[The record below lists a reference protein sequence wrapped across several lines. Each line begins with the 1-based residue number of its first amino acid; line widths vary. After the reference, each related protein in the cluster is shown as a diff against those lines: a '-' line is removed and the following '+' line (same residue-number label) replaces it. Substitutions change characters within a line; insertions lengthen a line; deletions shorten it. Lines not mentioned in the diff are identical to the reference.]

1 MGVFIVVLIIGGI
14 CIYAY
19 RRMKEDAGPQTMWTA
34 EDIVDLHEREKKVEK
49 ENVKSD
55 HNHKEEKN
63 MEEKK
68 GTRDLFLEILTK
80 IGCQYEIDEEDGRI
94 LFAFQGENFTADA
107 SNDRLYVR
115 VWDPFW
121 GSVEL
126 YDVDEFAR
134 LRKAINSANLSC
146 ATTTVFTVN
155 EEGSTVDVHSKSIFL
170 FIPQIPELENYLRN
184 ELSDFFIAHR
194 LVGTEMAKLRE
205 KEEAKQ

>member
-19 RRMKEDAGPQTMWTA
+19 RQMKEREESQTVWTA
-34 EDIVDLHEREKKVEK
+34 ENIVELHDREKEEK
-49 ENVKSD
+49 ENVKSE
-55 HNHKEEKN
+55 HNNREEKG

-68 GTRDLFLEILTK
+68 GTRDLFLETLTK
-80 IGCQYEIDEEDGRI
+80 IGCQYEIDEEDDRI
-94 LFAFQGENFTADA
+94 HFAFQGENFTADA
-107 SNDRLYVR
+107 SNDSLYVR
-115 VWDPFW
+115 VWDLFW

-134 LRKAINSANLSC
+134 LRKAINSANLGC

-170 FIPQIPELENYLRN
+170 LIPQIPKLDNYLRT
-184 ELSDFFIAHR
+184 ELGDFFVAHR
-194 LVGTEMAKLRE
+194 MVGTEMEKLRE
-205 KEEAKQ
+205 KEQASS